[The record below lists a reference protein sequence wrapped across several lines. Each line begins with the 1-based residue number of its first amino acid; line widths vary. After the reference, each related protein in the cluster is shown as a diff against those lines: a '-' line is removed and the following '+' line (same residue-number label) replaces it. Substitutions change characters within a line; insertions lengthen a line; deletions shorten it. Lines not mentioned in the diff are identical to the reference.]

1 MQEKVISTVARKE
14 DTTCAGSEHQD
25 RRVRC
30 PAAVRLTHRQH
41 VVAMRPQEVDQA
53 PRLRVLI
60 EEQAQ
65 GRSLRR

>member
-1 MQEKVISTVARKE
+1 
-14 DTTCAGSEHQD
+14 
-25 RRVRC
+25 
-30 PAAVRLTHRQH
+30 
-41 VVAMRPQEVDQA
+41 VAMRPQEVDQA